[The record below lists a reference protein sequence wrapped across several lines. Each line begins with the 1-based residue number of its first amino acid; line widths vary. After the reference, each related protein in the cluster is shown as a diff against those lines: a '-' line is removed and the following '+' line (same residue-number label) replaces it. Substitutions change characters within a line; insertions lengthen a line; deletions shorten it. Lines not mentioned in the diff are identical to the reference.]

1 MSLVP
6 TLMRVSF
13 GPGEGMGRVCAAKV
27 GLNIRIYGYAK
38 DSLGPKPSRA
48 ERLARLP

>member
-6 TLMRVSF
+6 ALMRVSF

-27 GLNIRIYGYAK
+27 GINIRIYGYAK